1 MKNVTPQA
9 NRWMNSKELAVA
21 TGLGRW
27 VVAAIKKANAEL
39 AKAGK
44 EPLLFRGRDSTPA
57 RLTAWLDLHPAFSA
71 ADVRRRGVLPPLVS
85 PAPSPPRP
93 HPAP

>member
-1 MKNVTPQA
+1 MKNVTPRP
-9 NRWMNSKELAVA
+9 NRWMNSKELAVE

-27 VVAAIKKANAEL
+27 VIAALKKANAEL

-44 EPLLFRGRDSTPA
+44 EALIFRGRDSTPS
-57 RLTAWLDLHPAFSA
+57 RITAWLDLHPAFSA
-71 ADVRRRGVLPPLVS
+71 ADVRRRGVLPAPVS
-85 PAPSPPRP
+85 PTPSQPRP